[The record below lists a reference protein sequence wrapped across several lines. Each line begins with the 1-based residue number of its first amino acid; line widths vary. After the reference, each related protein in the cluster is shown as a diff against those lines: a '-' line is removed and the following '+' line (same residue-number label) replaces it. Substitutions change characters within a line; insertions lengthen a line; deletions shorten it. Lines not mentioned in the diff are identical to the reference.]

1 MTGVRALRP
10 VALTL
15 GILGLALLA
24 AEFVLP
30 HVLHTPGTITGRWQT
45 PASAIVLGLTV
56 GVTYGLL
63 AVGLVLIYRSSRV
76 INFAQGQMGAFGS
89 IAFFLLVTKA
99 HFPYWVALVPALLI
113 AGAVGAATE
122 TTVIRRLGKAPL
134 AVSVVATLGVG
145 LFLVL
150 FGALIDPSAGAG
162 GVFPLPPGMPSFSV
176 GALEVTPAYSAMLIL
191 SPILV
196 VAIGG
201 FLRYSRVGIAMRCA
215 ADNAE
220 AARMAGIFSGR
231 MNSLAWALG
240 SAVAA
245 FAAIMSAP
253 TLSVTPGQFG
263 PQLLEVALAAAVIGR
278 MDNLPVTLLAGTG
291 IGVLEQ
297 LLLWNYPESGVE
309 SLVLFLLIV
318 VGALL
323 LLRSP
328 TGRIEEKGS
337 WATVAP
343 PRPIPTV
350 LRQLPSVRAL
360 GPAIALVVL
369 AGLALLPLG
378 ITNADAVTLTQI
390 LSFVIV
396 GFSVG
401 LVTGLG
407 GQLSIGQFGIAAVG
421 AIASYEVAS
430 RTHDYVL
437 SFLYAGVAAA
447 LVMVVLGLFAIRAK
461 GLFLTVTTLSFALL
475 VTNWLL
481 PASWL
486 FGFDGVTPGH
496 PSVMGFHLDTG
507 KRYYWFALVM
517 ASICFLITRNI
528 RAAGLSRLFVAVRDN
543 EDNARAFTVPATA
556 VKIRGYAIAG
566 FIAGIGG
573 AVFAHSLFTNG
584 LGGAAFTPD
593 DSLNVTVMTVVGGI
607 GSLIGPILGA
617 LYVFVLPDFGHL
629 KSLAI
634 AGTALGQLLIIVY
647 LPGGLVHLLTPFR
660 DAVVRFLGRRAGV
673 DVEAAYLSDS
683 SSASAVE
690 IAAPT
695 QAPPLIVTP
704 RPIGVR
710 PILEATGLVKSFGGV
725 HAVRGVSIAVNR
737 GETLGLIGPNGAGKT
752 TTFELLAGFT
762 KADSGLVRLHDEDVT
777 TFGPEARAQRGLIR
791 SFQDAAL
798 FPTLTV
804 LECVTLSLERTDP
817 STVTAAVLGLVGGER
832 RKEQRARELVS
843 WMGLDRYRSAQV
855 QNLST
860 GTRRITELACLVGL
874 GPEVLLLDE
883 PCAGIAQRETE
894 ALQDL
899 LATLKRDLDLTLC
912 IIEHDIPM
920 IMSMSDR
927 IVCMAEGQV
936 IAEGTPEVVR
946 NDPAVVEAYL
956 GGSLTAIQRSG
967 TVSAAEEPASRS
979 RKPALVRTTG

>member
-1 MTGVRALRP
+1 MKTAKGLQPIAVTTA
-10 VALTL
+10 VL
-15 GILGLALLA
+15 GGALLV

-30 HVLHTPGTITGRWQT
+30 HWLHVSGTLTGRWQT
-45 PASAIVLGLTV
+45 PASAIVLGLTI
-56 GVTYGLL
+56 GLTYGLL

-89 IAFFLLVTKA
+89 VAFFLLVTKA
-99 HFPYWVALVPALLI
+99 HFPYWVALTPALLI
-113 AGAVGAATE
+113 AGGVGAVTE
-122 TTVIRRLGKAPL
+122 TAVIRRLGKAPL

-162 GVFPLPPGMPSFSV
+162 GVFPVPPGMPSFSV

-196 VAIGG
+196 LLVGG
-201 FLRYSRVGIAMRCA
+201 FLRYSRIGVAMRCA
-215 ADNAE
+215 ADNPE
-220 AARMAGIFSGR
+220 AARMAGIFAGR

-253 TLSVTPGQFG
+253 TLSVEPGQG
-263 PQLLEVALAAAVIGR
+263 GTQLLEIALAAAVIGR
-278 MDNLPVTLLAGTG
+278 MDSLPLTLVAGTA

-297 LLLWNYPESGVE
+297 LLLWNFGETGAE
-309 SLVLFLLIV
+309 SLILFAMIV
-318 VGALL
+318 GGALL

-328 TGRIEEKGS
+328 TGRTEEKGS
-337 WATVAP
+337 WTTVAP
-343 PRPIPTV
+343 PRPIPSV

-360 GPAIALVVL
+360 GPALTVVVL

-378 ITNADAVTLTQI
+378 ITNADSVTMTQI

-421 AIASYEVAS
+421 AIASYEIAS
-430 RTHDYVL
+430 RTHDYLL

-496 PSVMGFHLDTG
+496 PSVMGFQLDTG
-507 KRYYWFALVM
+507 KRYYWFAL
-517 ASICFLITRNI
+517 AITAICFVITRNI

-566 FIAGIGG
+566 FLAGIGG
-573 AVFAHSLFTNG
+573 AVFAHSLSTHG
-584 LGGAAFTPD
+584 LGGASFGAD

-629 KSLAI
+629 QSLAI

-660 DAVVRFLGRRAGV
+660 DAVVKFLGRRAGV
-673 DVEAAYLSDS
+673 DVDAAYLADS

-690 IAAPT
+690 IAAPN
-695 QAPPLIVTP
+695 QAPPLTVVL
-704 RPIGVR
+704 RPVGVR
-710 PILEATGLVKSFGGV
+710 PILEAAGLVKSFGGV
-725 HAVRGVSIAVNR
+725 HAVRGVSLAVNR

-762 KADSGLVRLHDEDVT
+762 SPDRGLVRLHDEDVT
-777 TFGPEARAQRGLIR
+777 TLGPEARAQRGLIR

-804 LECVTLSLERTDP
+804 QECVTLALERTDP
-817 STVTAAVLGLVGGER
+817 STVTAAVLGLTSGER
-832 RKEQRARELVS
+832 RKEARARELVS
-843 WMGLDRYRSAQV
+843 WMGLDRYRAAQV

-860 GTRRITELACLVGL
+860 GTRRIAELACLVGL

-927 IVCMAEGQV
+927 IVCMAEGEI
-936 IAEGTPEVVR
+936 IAEGTPDVIR
-946 NDPAVVEAYL
+946 NDRHVVEAYL

-967 TVSAAEEPASRS
+967 VVDSAKAATKK
-979 RKPALVRTTG
+979 RKPALVRTAG

>member
-1 MTGVRALRP
+1 MKAVRALRP
-10 VALTL
+10 AATTIA
-15 GILGLALLA
+15 ILGAALLI
-24 AEFVLP
+24 AELVLP
-30 HVLHTPGTITGRWQT
+30 HVLHVSGTLSGRWQT
-45 PASAIVLGLTV
+45 PASAIVLGLTI
-56 GVTYGLL
+56 GLTYGLL

-89 IAFFLLVTKA
+89 VAFFLLVTKA
-99 HFPYWVALVPALLI
+99 HFPYWVALIPALII
-113 AGAVGAATE
+113 AGGVGAVTE
-122 TTVIRRLGKAPL
+122 TAVIRRLGKAPL

-145 LFLVL
+145 LFLVV

-162 GVFPLPPGMPSFSV
+162 GVFPSPPGMPSFSV
-176 GALEVTPAYSAMLIL
+176 GALEVGPAYSAMLIL

-196 VAIGG
+196 LGVGG
-201 FLRYSRVGIAMRCA
+201 FLRYSRLGVAMRCA
-215 ADNAE
+215 ADNPE

-231 MNSLAWALG
+231 MNSLAWSLG

-253 TLSVTPGQFG
+253 TLSIEPGQFG

-278 MDNLPVTLLAGTG
+278 MDNLPFTLVAGTA

-297 LLLWNYPESGVE
+297 LLLWNYGGLGVE
-309 SLVLFLLIV
+309 SLILFVLIV
-318 VGALL
+318 GGALL

-328 TGRIEEKGS
+328 TGRAEEKGS
-337 WATVAP
+337 WAAVAP
-343 PRPIPTV
+343 PRPIPAA

-360 GPAIALVVL
+360 GPLVTIVVIV
-369 AGLALLPLG
+369 GLALLPLG
-378 ITNADAVTLTQI
+378 IANANAVRLTQI

-401 LVTGLG
+401 IVTGLG
-407 GQLSIGQFGIAAVG
+407 GQLTIGQFGIAAVG
-421 AIASYEVAS
+421 SIASYEVAS

-447 LVMVVLGLFAIRAK
+447 IVMVVLGLFAIRAK
-461 GLFLTVTTLSFALL
+461 GLFITVTTLSFALL

-481 PASWL
+481 PESWVL
-486 FGFDGVTPGH
+486 GFNGVTPGS

-507 KRYYWFALVM
+507 KRYYWFALAM
-517 ASICFLITRNI
+517 TALCFIVTRNI
-528 RAAGLSRLFVAVRDN
+528 RSAGLSRLFVAVRDN

-556 VKIRGYAIAG
+556 IKIRGFAIAG

-573 AVFAHSLFTNG
+573 AVYAHSLFT
-584 LGGAAFTPD
+584 LGAASFDPGD
-593 DSLNVTVMTVVGGI
+593 GLSVTVMTVVGGI

-629 KSLAI
+629 ESLAI

-660 DAVVRFLGRRAGV
+660 DAVVKLLGRRAGV

-683 SSASAVE
+683 SSATAVE
-690 IAAPT
+690 IATPK
-695 QAPPLIVTP
+695 QAPPLIVAP
-704 RPIGVR
+704 RPVGVR

-725 HAVRGVSIAVNR
+725 HAVRSVSMAVNR

-762 KADSGLVRLHDEDVT
+762 SPDAGRVRLHDEDVT
-777 TFGPEARAQRGLIR
+777 SLGPEARAQRGLIR

-817 STVTAAVLGLVGGER
+817 STVTAAVLGLTGSER
-832 RKEQRARELVS
+832 RKEARARELIS
-843 WMGLDRYRSAQV
+843 WMGLDRYRAAAV

-860 GTRRITELACLVGL
+860 GTRRIAELACLVGL

-894 ALQDL
+894 ALQEL

-920 IMSMSDR
+920 IMSMADR
-927 IVCMAEGQV
+927 IICMADGEI
-936 IAEGTPEVVR
+936 IAAGTPDVIR
-946 NDPAVVEAYL
+946 NDPQVVEAYL

-967 TVSAAEEPASRS
+967 VADSSAVPTSRT
-979 RKPALVRTTG
+979 RKPALVRTAG

>member
-1 MTGVRALRP
+1 MKTATALRP
-10 VALTL
+10 AAVTVA
-15 GILGLALLA
+15 ILGAALLI
-24 AEFVLP
+24 AEFLLP
-30 HVLHTPGTITGRWQT
+30 HLLHVPGTITGKWQT
-45 PASAIVLGLTV
+45 PASAIVLGLTI

-89 IAFFLLVTKA
+89 VAFFLLVTRA
-99 HFPYWVALVPALLI
+99 HLPYWVALVPALII
-113 AGAVGAATE
+113 AGGVGAATE
-122 TTVIRRLGKAPL
+122 TAVIRRLGKAPL

-150 FGALIDPSAGAG
+150 LGVLIDPSAGAG
-162 GVFPLPPGMPSFSV
+162 GVFPSPPGMPSFSV
-176 GALEVTPAYSAMLIL
+176 GALEVGPAYSAMLIL

-196 VAIGG
+196 LLVGG
-201 FLRYSRVGIAMRCA
+201 FLRYSRIGVAMRCA
-215 ADNAE
+215 ADNPE

-231 MNSLAWALG
+231 MNSLAWSLG

-245 FAAIMSAP
+245 FAAILSAP
-253 TLSVTPGQFG
+253 TLSVSPAQFG
-263 PQLLEVALAAAVIGR
+263 PQLLQVALAAAVIGR
-278 MDNLPVTLLAGTG
+278 MDNLPLTLIAGTS
-291 IGVLEQ
+291 IGVLGQ
-297 LLLWNYPESGVE
+297 LLLWNYPQSGAE
-309 SLVLFLLIV
+309 SLVLFVMIV
-318 VGALL
+318 VGALVL
-323 LLRSP
+323 LKTP
-328 TGRIEEKGS
+328 TGRAEEKGS

-343 PRPIPTV
+343 PRPIPAA

-360 GPAIALVVL
+360 GPALTVVVL
-369 AGLALLPLG
+369 AAMTALPLG
-378 ITNADAVTLTQI
+378 ITNSNSVRMTQI

-401 LVTGLG
+401 IVTGLG
-407 GQLSIGQFGIAAVG
+407 GQLTIGQFGIAAIG
-421 AIASYEVAS
+421 SIASYEVAS

-437 SFLYAGVAAA
+437 SFLYAGLAAA

-461 GLFLTVTTLSFALL
+461 GLFITVTTLSFALL

-481 PASWL
+481 PSSWL
-486 FGFDGVTPGH
+486 FGVDGVVPGS
-496 PSVMGFHLDTG
+496 PSINGFQLDTG
-507 KRYYWFALVM
+507 KRYYWFAL
-517 ASICFLITRNI
+517 ALTAICFLITRNI
-528 RAAGLSRLFVAVRDN
+528 RSAGLSRLFVAVRDN

-556 VKIRGYAIAG
+556 VKIRGFAIAG

-573 AVFAHSLFTNG
+573 AVYAHSLFTLGQGSFDPNDG
-584 LGGAAFTPD
+584 L
-593 DSLNVTVMTVVGGI
+593 SVTVMTVVGGI

-629 KSLAI
+629 QSLAI

-660 DAVVRFLGRRAGV
+660 DAAVKALARRAGV
-673 DVEAAYLSDS
+673 DADAAYLAES
-683 SSASAVE
+683 SSASALE

-695 QAPPLIVTP
+695 QAPPLTVAS
-704 RPIGVR
+704 RPVGVR
-710 PILEATGLVKSFGGV
+710 PILESTGLVKSFGGV
-725 HAVRGVSIAVNR
+725 HAVREVSVAVNR

-762 KADSGLVRLHDEDVT
+762 KADAGRVRLHDEDVT
-777 TFGPEARAQRGLIR
+777 DLGPEARAQRGLIR

-817 STVTAAVLGLVGGER
+817 STVTAAVLGLTGSER
-832 RKEQRARELVS
+832 RKEQRARELVA
-843 WMGLDRYRSAQV
+843 WMGLDRYRAAQV

-860 GTRRITELACLVGL
+860 GTRRIAELACLVGL

-899 LATLKRDLDLTLC
+899 LTTLKRDLDLTLC

-920 IMSMSDR
+920 IMSMADR
-927 IVCMAEGQV
+927 IICMADGEI
-936 IAEGTPEVVR
+936 IAQGTPDIVR
-946 NDPAVVEAYL
+946 NDPRVVEAYL

-967 TVSAAEEPASRS
+967 SVDDATTPTGKNS
-979 RKPALVRTTG
+979 RKPALVRTAG

>member
-1 MTGVRALRP
+1 MTAVRAARP
-10 VALTL
+10 AAVTVA
-15 GILGLALLA
+15 ILAAALLV
-24 AEFVLP
+24 AEFLLP
-30 HVLHTPGTITGRWQT
+30 HVLHVSGTISGRWQT

-89 IAFFLLVTKA
+89 VAFFLLVTKA
-99 HFPYWVALVPALLI
+99 HLPYWVALVPALAI
-113 AGAVGAATE
+113 AGAVGAVTE
-122 TTVIRRLGKAPL
+122 TAVIRRLGKAPL

-145 LFLVL
+145 LFLVV
-150 FGALIDPSAGAG
+150 FATLIDPSAGAG
-162 GVFPLPPGMPSFSV
+162 GVFPSPPGMPSFRV
-176 GALEVTPAYSAMLIL
+176 GALEVGPAYSAMLIL

-196 VAIGG
+196 LLVGG
-201 FLRYSRVGIAMRCA
+201 FLRYSRVGVAMRCA
-215 ADNAE
+215 ADNPE

-240 SAVAA
+240 AGVAA

-253 TLSVTPGQFG
+253 TLSVEPGQFG

-278 MDNLPVTLLAGTG
+278 MDNLPLTLVAGTA

-297 LLLWNYPESGVE
+297 LLLWNYGGLGVE
-309 SLVLFLLIV
+309 SLILFVLIV
-318 VGALL
+318 VGALVL
-323 LLRSP
+323 LKTP
-328 TGRIEEKGS
+328 TGRSEEKGS
-337 WATVAP
+337 WATVAAP
-343 PRPIPTV
+343 APIPAA
-350 LRQLPSVRAL
+350 LRRLPAVRAL
-360 GPAIALVVL
+360 APTITLVVL
-369 AGLALLPLG
+369 AGLAVLPLG
-378 ITNADAVTLTQI
+378 ITNSNSVRMTQI

-396 GFSVG
+396 GLSVG
-401 LVTGLG
+401 IITGLG
-407 GQLSIGQFGIAAVG
+407 GQLTIGQFGIAAVG
-421 AIASYEVAS
+421 SIASYEVAS

-461 GLFLTVTTLSFALL
+461 GLFITVTTLSFALL

-486 FGFDGVTPGH
+486 FGYDGVSPGS
-496 PSVMGFHLDTG
+496 PSVMGVHLDTG
-507 KRYYWFALVM
+507 KRYYWFALAMTVV
-517 ASICFLITRNI
+517 CFAVARNI
-528 RAAGLSRLFVAVRDN
+528 RSGGLSRLFVAVRDN

-556 VKIRGYAIAG
+556 IKIRGFAIAG

-573 AVFAHSLFTNG
+573 AVYAHSLFT
-584 LGGAAFTPD
+584 LGGASFDPND
-593 DSLNVTVMTVVGGI
+593 GLSVTVMTVVGGI
-607 GSLIGPILGA
+607 GSLIGPVLGA
-617 LYVFVLPDFGHL
+617 LVVFVLPDFGHL
-629 KSLAI
+629 QSLAI

-647 LPGGLVHLLTPFR
+647 LPGGLIHVLTPLR
-660 DAVVRFLGRRAGV
+660 DAVVKALARRAGV
-673 DVEAAYLSDS
+673 DAEAAYLAES

-695 QAPPLIVTP
+695 KAPPMTVPP
-704 RPIGVR
+704 RPVGVR

-762 KADSGLVRLHDEDVT
+762 TPDAGQVRLHDEDVT
-777 TFGPEARAQRGLIR
+777 TLGPEARAQRGLIR

-817 STVTAAVLGLVGGER
+817 STLTAAVLGLTGGER

-843 WMGLDRYRSAQV
+843 WMGLDRYRAAQI

-860 GTRRITELACLVGL
+860 GTRRIAEIACLVGL

-883 PCAGIAQRETE
+883 PCAGIAQCETE
-894 ALQDL
+894 ALQNL
-899 LATLKRDLDLTLC
+899 LTTLKRDLDLTLC

-920 IMSMSDR
+920 IMAMADR
-927 IVCMAEGQV
+927 IVCMADGEI
-936 IAEGTPEVVR
+936 IAEGTPDRVR
-946 NDPAVVEAYL
+946 NDPNVVEAYL

-967 TVSAAEEPASRS
+967 SIDAEHPRPDSRS
-979 RKPALVRTTG
+979 RTPALVRTAG